1 MAADK
6 KDVKKAAPAA
16 EGDVDAGK
24 QKKKKLMLMIGGGL
38 LLVLISVGATVGAL
52 KFLSPHPASGGEAAV
67 PASSAPVEL
76 PTVERAAI
84 YYALKPN
91 FTVNFDVSG
100 RQRFLQT
107 ELTFTYRD
115 PSLLPTL
122 ELHMPAVRN
131 SLVLLLS
138 SQDFTE
144 LQTPEGKENLR
155 IEALEIVQEILDQE
169 QLDTL
174 MRMPAK
180 EREKFEKEHGS
191 DEIPNIEQVLF
202 TNFVMQ

>member
-6 KDVKKAAPAA
+6 KDSKKAAPAA
-16 EGDVDAGK
+16 AGEVDEGK
-24 QKKKKLMLMIGGGL
+24 QKKKKLMIMIGAGL
-38 LLVLISVGATVGAL
+38 LLVLMSVGGTVGAL
-52 KFLSPHPASGGEAAV
+52 KFFSPHAKTDEASASPAPAAD
-67 PASSAPVEL
+67 L
-76 PTVERAAI
+76 PTPERAAI

-91 FTVNFDVSG
+91 FTVNYDVNG

-115 PSLLPTL
+115 PALLPTL

-131 SLVLLLS
+131 ALVLLLS
-138 SQDFTE
+138 SQNFDD
-144 LQTPEGKENLR
+144 LQTAEGKENLR
-155 IEALEIVQEILDQE
+155 IDALETVQEILDQE
-169 QLDTL
+169 QLNAM
-174 MRMPAK
+174 MRMPKK
-180 EREKFEKEHGS
+180 EREKFEKEHGG